1 MATTPFTHYS
11 SQSSLHIHDPYRAA
25 MLTQPANL
33 RQALKDAQVDAS
45 KSLMG
50 IAHSIQST
58 SFTKLLAITKPDFL
72 FIDVEYGM
80 FDRLM
85 LHE

>member
-1 MATTPFTHYS
+1 MMADFKPYTEQPE
-11 SQSSLHIHDPYRAA
+11 LHTKAPYRAA

-33 RQALKDAQVDAS
+33 KQALKDAQADAS

-50 IAHSIQST
+50 IAQGIPST
-58 SFTKLLAITKPDFL
+58 FMTKLIASTKPDFIW
-72 FIDVEYGM
+72 FDVEHGM
-80 FDRLM
+80 YNRLT

>member
-1 MATTPFTHYS
+1 MASTPFTHYS
-11 SQSSLHIHDPYRAA
+11 SQSSLHIHDPYHAA

-33 RQALKDAQVDAS
+33 RQALKDAS

-50 IAHSIQST
+50 IAHSIQSS
-58 SFTKLLAITKPDFL
+58 SFTKLLAITKPYFL
-72 FIDVEYGM
+72 FIDVEHGM